1 MISTGNTLTQ
11 QGMMFGNGYQQMI
24 FGKQQPAPAPTTV
37 PVQPTSQPGGGTPNP
52 TATTTPTSYSSFSFE
67 DGTTAGWRGHGDE
80 TVPVQNS
87 TTVAMDEQHTLH
99 RSLLYVL
106 IG

>member
-52 TATTTPTSYSSFSFE
+52 TATSTPTSYSSFSFE
-67 DGTTAGWRGHGDE
+67 DGTTGGWRGHGDQ
-80 TVPVQNS
+80 TFAVQNS
-87 TTVAMDEQHTLH
+87 TPLPIHVKP
-99 RSLLYVL
+99 SLPV
-106 IG
+106 